1 MVDYLHNVRVV
12 VLHCRLIFT
21 NLLKQVSAKRNVE
34 IDAYTSKHFILS
46 PEIYQSD
53 LFGILSVSLF
63 NLGLLVPPINNRLNT
78 GIFLIVD
85 IYDTNCA

>member
-34 IDAYTSKHFILS
+34 IDAYTSKHFIEPRKLS
-46 PEIYQSD
+46 IRPFWSS
-53 LFGILSVSLF
+53 LSVSLF
-63 NLGLLVPPINNRLNT
+63 NLGLIVPPINNRLNT

-85 IYDTNCA
+85 IYDTNGA